1 MDTMTDILMFMIMF
15 CVLALGAYILY
26 EHNRQLREKDL
37 EDTFKDLDITLN
49 DGLEHETTPKPKAR
63 KTTPKKTNTR
73 SKSKTTSTSK
83 TTSKKAPAKK
93 TTKKSTTKSR
103 KDLD

>member
-1 MDTMTDILMFMIMF
+1 MDTMIDILLFMIMF
-15 CVLALGAYILY
+15 CVLALGAYIVY

-73 SKSKTTSTSK
+73 SNSKTTSK
-83 TTSKKAPAKK
+83 TTRKKAPAKK

>member
-15 CVLALGAYILY
+15 CVLALGAYIVY
-26 EHNRQLREKDL
+26 EHNKQLREKDL

-63 KTTPKKTNTR
+63 KTAPKKTNTR
-73 SKSKTTSTSK
+73 STTKNKTTTR
-83 TTSKKAPAKK
+83 KKAPAKK
-93 TTKKSTTKSR
+93 TNKKSTTKSR

>member
-15 CVLALGAYILY
+15 CVLALGAYIVY
-26 EHNRQLREKDL
+26 EHNKQLREKDL

-73 SKSKTTSTSK
+73 STTNNKTTTR
-83 TTSKKAPAKK
+83 KKAPAKK

>member
-1 MDTMTDILMFMIMF
+1 METMTDILLFMIMF
-15 CVLALGAYILY
+15 CVLALGAYIVY

-73 SKSKTTSTSK
+73 SNSKTTSK
-83 TTSKKAPAKK
+83 KTSKKAPAKK

>member
-15 CVLALGAYILY
+15 CVLALGAYIVY
-26 EHNRQLREKDL
+26 EHNKQLREKDL

-49 DGLEHETTPKPKAR
+49 DGLEHETTPKPKAK

-73 SKSKTTSTSK
+73 STTNNKTTTR
-83 TTSKKAPAKK
+83 KKAPAKK

>member
-15 CVLALGAYILY
+15 CVLALGAYIVY
-26 EHNRQLREKDL
+26 EHNKQLREKDL

-49 DGLEHETTPKPKAR
+49 DGLEHETTPKPKAK

-73 SKSKTTSTSK
+73 STTNNKTTTR
-83 TTSKKAPAKK
+83 KKAPAKK

-103 KDLD
+103 KDLE

>member
-1 MDTMTDILMFMIMF
+1 METMTDILLFMIMF
-15 CVLALGAYILY
+15 CVLALGAYIVY

-73 SKSKTTSTSK
+73 SNSKTTSK
-83 TTSKKAPAKK
+83 TTRKKAPAKK

>member
-1 MDTMTDILMFMIMF
+1 MTDILLFMIMF
-15 CVLALGAYILY
+15 CVLALGAYIVY

-73 SKSKTTSTSK
+73 SNSKTTSK
-83 TTSKKAPAKK
+83 TTRKKAPAKK

>member
-15 CVLALGAYILY
+15 CVLALGAYIVY
-26 EHNRQLREKDL
+26 EHNKQLREKDL
-37 EDTFKDLDITLN
+37 EDTFGDLDITLN
-49 DGLEHETTPKPKAR
+49 DGLEHETTSKPKAK

-73 SKSKTTSTSK
+73 SNSKTTSK
-83 TTSKKAPAKK
+83 KTSKKAPAKK